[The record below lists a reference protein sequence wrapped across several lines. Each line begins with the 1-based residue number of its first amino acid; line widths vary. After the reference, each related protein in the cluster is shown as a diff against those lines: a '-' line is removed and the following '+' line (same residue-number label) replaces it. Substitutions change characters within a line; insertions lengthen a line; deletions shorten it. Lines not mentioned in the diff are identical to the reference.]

1 MGLFVAGVNP
11 RRAVFSPISQRL
23 ADGASRR
30 ALLAEMSAHRS
41 LSEGL
46 VVASGARVELY
57 AVAEEGC
64 DAYDIAAGLLGA
76 VTDGEVS
83 SALYFAEGIDA
94 ASHLFAAL
102 CGLDEFAREPQAG
115 ASASWESGSLLWE
128 GDSLAAAGGLA
139 QTEGRGALRAPGSLG
154 APGAPDALSTC
165 WARALSEARR
175 AGTLGDGLTLLAAAV
190 SRLSSALS
198 AADTSASTAALA
210 ETAVELARRVFG
222 HLERRCVLVA
232 GPDDLSLAFADAF
245 LSAGVERFQLLGD
258 GDCEAAACAFDAA
271 MADPQLLS
279 ALLVDADIV
288 LAESAVE
295 GAALDRRL
303 MKGVVRLR
311 RGRPMLLVDA
321 SADGSLVDRRIA
333 SLDGVFL
340 YTAADLAAIT
350 RDAPWARLG
359 TDDARERLFT
369 DAVRAFALE
378 LGE

>member
-11 RRAVFSPISQRL
+11 RRPVFSPISHHF
-23 ADGASRR
+23 AEVASRR
-30 ALLAEMSAHRS
+30 ALLAEVSAHRS

-46 VVASGARVELY
+46 IVASGVRVELY

-76 VTDGEVS
+76 VAEGEVGG
-83 SALYFAEGIDA
+83 ALYFAEGIDA

-102 CGLDEFAREPQAG
+102 CGLDEFAREFQAG
-115 ASASWESGSLLWE
+115 VSLIRE
-128 GDSLAAAGGLA
+128 GGSLAAGDLA
-139 QTEGRGALRAPGSLG
+139 QSEGRGGLSAPGS
-154 APGAPDALSTC
+154 PDALSAC
-165 WARALSEARR
+165 WSRALSEARQ
-175 AGTLGDGLTLLAAAV
+175 AGTLGDALIPLAAAV
-190 SRLSSALS
+190 SRLLSALS
-198 AADTSASTAALA
+198 AADTSASAAALA

-232 GPDDLSLAFADAF
+232 GAGDFSLALAGAF
-245 LSAGVERFQLLGD
+245 HGAGVERFQLLGD
-258 GDCEAAACAFDAA
+258 EDHDDAVRAFGAQT
-271 MADPQLLS
+271 ADPQLLS

-288 LAESAVE
+288 LAESVVE
-295 GAALDRRL
+295 DVALDRRL

-321 SADGSLVDRRIA
+321 SADGALVDRRIA
-333 SLDGVFL
+333 SFDGVFL

-359 TDDARERLFT
+359 TDDARERLLA
-369 DAVRAFALE
+369 DAVSAFALQ
-378 LGE
+378 LG

>member
-1 MGLFVAGVNP
+1 MGLFVAGMNP
-11 RRAVFSPISQRL
+11 RRAAFSPISQRL

-30 ALLAEMSAHRS
+30 ALLAEVSAHRS

-46 VVASGARVELY
+46 IVASGACAELY

-64 DAYDIAAGLLGA
+64 DAYDIAAGLFVA
-76 VTDGEVS
+76 VADGEVAG
-83 SALYFAEGIDA
+83 ALYFAEGIDA

-102 CGLDEFAREPQAG
+102 CGLDEFARGPREG
-115 ASASWESGSLLWE
+115 ASLPGECDG
-128 GDSLAAAGGLA
+128 LAAAGELSQPG
-139 QTEGRGALRAPGSLG
+139 GRGALG
-154 APGAPDALSTC
+154 APGLPDALAAC
-165 WARALSEARR
+165 WARALSEARK
-175 AGTLGDGLTLLAAAV
+175 AATLGDALTRLAAAA
-190 SRLSSALS
+190 SGLSSALS
-198 AADTSASTAALA
+198 AADASASTAALA

-232 GPDDLSLAFADAF
+232 GPDDLSLALAGAF
-245 LSAGVERFQLLGD
+245 LSAGIERFQLLGD
-258 GDCEAAACAFDAA
+258 EEHGVAACAFDAA
-271 MADPQLLS
+271 MAEPQLLS

-359 TDDARERLFT
+359 ADDARERLFT

>member
-30 ALLAEMSAHRS
+30 ALLAEVSAHRS

-46 VVASGARVELY
+46 IVVSGACVELY

-76 VTDGEVS
+76 VADGEVAG
-83 SALYFAEGIDA
+83 ALYFAEGIDA

-115 ASASWESGSLLWE
+115 ASLLRE
-128 GDSLAAAGGLA
+128 GDSLAAGDLA
-139 QTEGRGALRAPGSLG
+139 QPGGRGTLGVPGAPGS
-154 APGAPDALSTC
+154 PDALSAC

-175 AGTLGDGLTLLAAAV
+175 AGALGDDLTRLAAAV

-232 GPDDLSLAFADAF
+232 GPDDFSLALAGAF
-245 LSAGVERFQLLGD
+245 LSAGIERFQLLGD
-258 GDCEAAACAFDAA
+258 GGCDAAARAFDAA

-350 RDAPWARLG
+350 RDAPWARPG
-359 TDDARERLFT
+359 ADDARERLFA

>member
-1 MGLFVAGVNP
+1 MG
-11 RRAVFSPISQRL
+11 
-23 ADGASRR
+23 D
-30 ALLAEMSAHRS
+30 
-41 LSEGL
+41 
-46 VVASGARVELY
+46 
-57 AVAEEGC
+57 
-64 DAYDIAAGLLGA
+64 D
-76 VTDGEVS
+76 
-83 SALYFAEGIDA
+83 
-94 ASHLFAAL
+94 
-102 CGLDEFAREPQAG
+102 
-115 ASASWESGSLLWE
+115 
-128 GDSLAAAGGLA
+128 
-139 QTEGRGALRAPGSLG
+139 
-154 APGAPDALSTC
+154 
-165 WARALSEARR
+165 
-175 AGTLGDGLTLLAAAV
+175 LTRLAAAV

-232 GPDDLSLAFADAF
+232 GPGDFSLALAGAF
-245 LSAGVERFQLLGD
+245 LSAGVERFQLLGNEEH
-258 GDCEAAACAFDAA
+258 GAAARAFDAA

-340 YTAADLAAIT
+340 YTAVDLAAIT

-359 TDDARERLFT
+359 ADDARERLFT